1 MKAGFSEKD
10 MTPPP
15 GTQRAGA
22 YRVMHLGEMHD
33 PIKVRAAVFEQ
44 DGERVALAGLDI
56 CMVSRK
62 TVLSARSEISALTGI
77 KPGNIL
83 IAASHTHSGGSLW
96 GLREEELEGAPELI
110 RKLAMDCSPSVD
122 IPYEKQVISAI
133 VSAVVEADKNKKV
146 SSFSFGKGY
155 DSEAVFNRRFR
166 MKNGVSVTHPG
177 KGNADILEAAGPVD
191 PEVIVI
197 GGWEEDG
204 RLAGCVVNYACHG
217 TCYSGMMP
225 SADWIGYMESMI
237 KAKFGQHVV
246 TVFLN
251 GACGDITQVDNI
263 SQRKHYSG
271 LEWMDIVGTRIGAE
285 AVKVLISSEKGNVS
299 KLNCISETMT
309 LKKRKS
315 DPAKT
320 EKALEKVNQMI
331 ADSTNWNKDE
341 FNWAKERV
349 LADYLYK
356 KSPERDVEIQAIQ
369 IGPAVILAN
378 PAEYFCSLGL
388 GIKKA
393 SKFPFTMVTELAND
407 CIGYVPD
414 EEAFSKTGG
423 GYETRLTSYSNLEI
437 TAGTKIKDKS
447 IELSATF
454 TPEAAPGGPQVEEIG
469 DVWSYGNSAPEL
481 D

>member
-22 YRVMHLGEMHD
+22 YRVMRLGEMHD

-44 DGERVALAGLDI
+44 NGERVALAGVDV
-56 CMVSRK
+56 CMVNRK
-62 TVLSARSEISALTGI
+62 TVLAARAEIFKNTGV
-77 KPGNIL
+77 KPENVL

-96 GLREEELEGAPELI
+96 GFRAEELEDTSDI
-110 RKLAMDCSPSVD
+110 VRNLAMECSPSVD

-133 VSAVVEADKNKKV
+133 VSAVTEADKNKNAV
-146 SSFSFGKGY
+146 AFSFGKGH
-155 DSEAVFNRRFR
+155 DSDTVFNRRFR
-166 MKNGVSVTHPG
+166 MKNGTSVTHPG
-177 KGNADILEAAGPVD
+177 KGNPDILEAAGPVD

-197 GGWEEDG
+197 GGWCEDG

-225 SADWIGYMESMI
+225 SADWIGSMEAMI
-237 KAKFGQHVV
+237 KAKFGSNIV

-263 SQRKHYSG
+263 SLRQNHPG
-271 LEWMDIVGTRIGAE
+271 LEWMDILGTRIGAE
-285 AVKVLISSEKGNVS
+285 AVKVLISAEKE
-299 KLNCISETMT
+299 NCFSLKSISETIT
-309 LKKRKS
+309 IKRRKP
-315 DPAKT
+315 DPVKT
-320 EKALEKVNQMI
+320 EKSLEKVSRMI
-331 ADSTNWNKDE
+331 GDPENWSKEE
-341 FNWAKERV
+341 FTWAKERV

-369 IGPAVILAN
+369 IGPSVILAN

-388 GIKKA
+388 EIKKA
-393 SKFPFTMVTELAND
+393 SEFPFTMVVELAND

-423 GYETRLTSYSNLEI
+423 GYETRLTSYSNLET
-437 TAGTKIKDKS
+437 TAGTKIRNKS
-447 IELSATF
+447 IELSAKF
-454 TPEAAPGGPQVEEIG
+454 TPEAAPEGPQVESPCP
-469 DVWSYGNSAPEL
+469 VWSYGDNAPEL